1 MIWDVGFGISDIRGE
16 VAGKLRDLK
25 SAIRNPQSKM
35 LKDIILWKYERASW
49 QWDLLCFL
57 IILFIFLTPK
67 TWFDRKE
74 NLTTLNT
81 GLTVKA
87 KDLSPGRNGFE
98 KLVSQENDDSAAEII
113 KLDKRKDIGSVIV
126 ESKEWRVER

>member
-1 MIWDVGFGISDIRGE
+1 
-16 VAGKLRDLK
+16 
-25 SAIRNPQSKM
+25 M

-49 QWDLLCFL
+49 QWDLLCCL
-57 IILFIFLTPK
+57 IMMFIFLTPK

-87 KDLSPGRNGFE
+87 KDRSPRRNDFE
-98 KLVSQENDDSAAEII
+98 KFVSQESSDLDAEII
-113 KLDKRKDIGSVIV
+113 KLNKRNDIGSEI
-126 ESKEWRVER
+126 R

>member
-1 MIWDVGFGISDIRGE
+1 
-16 VAGKLRDLK
+16 
-25 SAIRNPQSKM
+25 M

-74 NLTTLNT
+74 KLTTLNAS
-81 GLTVKA
+81 LIVKA
-87 KDLSPGRNGFE
+87 RDFSSDRAELE
-98 KLVSQENDDSAAEII
+98 KRVREKSGNPSAEII
-113 KLDKRKDIGSVIV
+113 RINERKTDDGEIFYELEIH
-126 ESKEWRVER
+126 